1 MGSNWKLIV
10 VFAILF
16 LIGAVA
22 GFWLAPCR
30 FEHKWAP
37 LNPTRNVHSWTNHLV
52 EKLNRI
58 AKLTPDQAEKIRP
71 RVEAA
76 VRQMQ
81 SIRAQ
86 SMQQGSDVFDTTIA
100 DIERSLDP
108 DQQRRLEKFRIDRRA
123 DLQKAIDKQRE
134 GATP

>member
-1 MGSNWKLIV
+1 MGSNWKLIA

-30 FEHKWAP
+30 FQHKWP
-37 LNPTRNVHSWTNHLV
+37 PNPTRDVHSWTNHLV

-58 AKLTPDQAEKIRP
+58 AKLTPDQTEKIRP

-86 SMQQGSDVFDTTIA
+86 SMQQGSDVFDTAIA
-100 DIERSLDP
+100 DIERTLNP
-108 DQQRRLEKFRIDRRA
+108 DQQRQLEKFRIDRRA
-123 DLQKAIDKQRE
+123 NLQKAIDKQRE

>member
-1 MGSNWKLIV
+1 MGSNWKLIA

-30 FEHKWAP
+30 FQHKWP
-37 LNPTRNVHSWTNHLV
+37 PNPTRDVHSWTNHLV

-86 SMQQGSDVFDTTIA
+86 SMQQGSDVFDTAIA
-100 DIERSLDP
+100 DIERTLNP
-108 DQQRRLEKFRIDRRA
+108 DQQRQLEKFRIDRRTN
-123 DLQKAIDKQRE
+123 LQKAIDKQRE

>member
-1 MGSNWKLIV
+1 MGSNWKLIA
-10 VFAILF
+10 VFAVLF

-30 FEHKWAP
+30 FQHKWP
-37 LNPTRNVHSWTNHLV
+37 PNPTRNVHSWTNHLV

-86 SMQQGSDVFDTTIA
+86 SMQQGSDVFDTAIA
-100 DIERSLDP
+100 DIERTLNP
-108 DQQRRLEKFRIDRRA
+108 DQQRQLEKFRIDRRA
-123 DLQKAIDKQRE
+123 NLQKAIDKQRE

>member
-1 MGSNWKLIV
+1 MGSNWKLIA
-10 VFAILF
+10 VFAVLF

-30 FEHKWAP
+30 FQHKWP
-37 LNPTRNVHSWTNHLV
+37 PNPTRNVHSWTNHLV

-58 AKLTPDQAEKIRP
+58 AKLRPDQAEKIRP

-86 SMQQGSDVFDTTIA
+86 SMQQGSDVFDTAIA
-100 DIERSLDP
+100 DIERTLNP
-108 DQQRRLEKFRIDRRA
+108 DQQRQLEKFRIDRRA
-123 DLQKAIDKQRE
+123 NLQKAIDKQRE

>member
-1 MGSNWKLIV
+1 MGSNWKLIA

-30 FEHKWAP
+30 FQHKWP
-37 LNPTRNVHSWTNHLV
+37 PNPTRDVHSWTNHLV
-52 EKLNRI
+52 EKLNRV

-86 SMQQGSDVFDTTIA
+86 SMQQGSDVFDTAIA
-100 DIERSLDP
+100 DIERTLNP
-108 DQQRRLEKFRIDRRA
+108 DQQRQLEKFRIDRRA
-123 DLQKAIDKQRE
+123 NLQKAIDKQRE

>member
-30 FEHKWAP
+30 FERKWAP
-37 LNPTRNVHSWTNHLV
+37 PNPTRNVHSWTNHLV

-86 SMQQGSDVFDTTIA
+86 SMQQGSDVFDATIT
-100 DIERSLDP
+100 DIERTLDP

>member
-1 MGSNWKLIV
+1 MGSNWKLIA

-30 FEHKWAP
+30 FQHKWP
-37 LNPTRNVHSWTNHLV
+37 PNPTRDVHSWTNHLV

-86 SMQQGSDVFDTTIA
+86 SMQQGSDVFDTAIA
-100 DIERSLDP
+100 DIERTLNP
-108 DQQRRLEKFRIDRRA
+108 DQQSQLEKFRIDRRA
-123 DLQKAIDKQRE
+123 NLQKAIDKQRE

>member
-10 VFAILF
+10 VFAVLF

-30 FEHKWAP
+30 FAHKWP
-37 LNPTRNVHSWTNHLV
+37 PPNPTRDVHSWTNHLV
-52 EKLNRI
+52 EKLTKN
-58 AKLTPDQAEKIRP
+58 AKLTPNQAEKVRP

-86 SMQQGSDVFDTTIA
+86 SMQQGSDAFDAAIA
-100 DIERSLDP
+100 DIETGLEP
-108 DQQRRLEKFRIDRRA
+108 EQQQRLEKFRVDRRA
-123 DLQKAIDKQRE
+123 NFQKSIDKQRE
-134 GATP
+134 GGTP

>member
-1 MGSNWKLIV
+1 MGSNWKLIA

-30 FEHKWAP
+30 FQHKWP
-37 LNPTRNVHSWTNHLV
+37 PNPTRDVHSWTNHLV

-86 SMQQGSDVFDTTIA
+86 SMQQGSDVFDTAIA
-100 DIERSLDP
+100 DIERTLNP
-108 DQQRRLEKFRIDRRA
+108 DQQRQLEKFRIDRRA
-123 DLQKAIDKQRE
+123 NLQKAIDKQRE

>member
-1 MGSNWKLIV
+1 MGSNWKLIA

-30 FEHKWAP
+30 FQHKWP
-37 LNPTRNVHSWTNHLV
+37 QTNPTRNVHSWTNHLV

-86 SMQQGSDVFDTTIA
+86 SMQQGSDVFDTAIA
-100 DIERSLDP
+100 DIERTLNP
-108 DQQRRLEKFRIDRRA
+108 DQQKQLEKFRIDRRA

-134 GATP
+134 GAAP